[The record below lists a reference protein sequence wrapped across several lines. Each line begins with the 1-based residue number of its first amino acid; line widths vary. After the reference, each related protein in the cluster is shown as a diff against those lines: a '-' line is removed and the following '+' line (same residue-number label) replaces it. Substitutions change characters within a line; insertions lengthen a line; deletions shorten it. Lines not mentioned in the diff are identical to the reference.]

1 MPVRIGTSNHSS
13 NYKYFDLIYAQ
24 CENCNNIQILN
35 LADPLD
41 VYEENHN
48 KNIVGRTWV
57 NHNNAF
63 ANFILNEIESDCKI
77 FEIGD
82 PSAKIASII
91 IENSNILSW
100 DIIEPQAQQIDIPKV
115 KMIDGFFDSNFTTQT
130 SYDLII
136 LSHVFEH
143 LTNYADLIPMM
154 DKVTKSTGKIIIS
167 VPNMQQILDIKSM
180 PP

>member
-1 MPVRIGTSNHSS
+1 MRRNICEICCHNDLRTVSTIEQMPVRIGTSDYSS

-35 LADPLD
+35 LADPFD

-91 IENSNILSW
+91 IENPYILSW

-115 KMIDGFFDSNFTTQT
+115 KMIDTTEGCDGYIFTP
-130 SYDLII
+130 
-136 LSHVFEH
+136 HVTLRYRGVSRRFQPSA
-143 LTNYADLIPMM
+143 Y
-154 DKVTKSTGKIIIS
+154 G
-167 VPNMQQILDIKSM
+167 
-180 PP
+180 